1 MTRFKAICP
10 SHASHESCES
20 IEFTTLQIYAHVFF
34 GGNTYYGVDDQSLEL
49 TLLTHSELEHA

>member
-34 GGNTYYGVDDQSLEL
+34 GGNTYYRESVLSSGLTRLTRLGVFY
-49 TLLTHSELEHA
+49 A